1 MSKGRPRY
9 SVGFAVLETMSA
21 LERERRVV
29 KRKGPTTCS
38 ISCLVE
44 WRILLKDE
52 NEPYLK
58 VYQEVMFHSFV
69 EVDERN
75 EETMQIFRSQF
86 GSRGF
91 SV

>member
-1 MSKGRPRY
+1 MTT
-9 SVGFAVLETMSA
+9 AVLSWFCSIGDHVCARTGATCCEW
-21 LERERRVV
+21 
-29 KRKGPTTCS
+29 KGPTTCS
-38 ISCLVE
+38 ISCLVD